1 MGRRRGAEG
10 RDWPRLAATDRPPL
24 RRFNTFLWFEFY
36 LEPNEHEKELLHT
49 ILESWFV
56 LGRLGGYNQ
65 VRGPHPRL
73 PPSLQRR

>member
-1 MGRRRGAEG
+1 M
-10 RDWPRLAATDRPPL
+10 

-65 VRGPHPRL
+65 VRSPHPRL
-73 PPSLQRR
+73 LSSSL